1 MFCVIVGQIFT
12 SNKDRDNQSDKKN
25 RDIPTDGAHQRV
37 SYHGDEIIIEWE
49 IIDIE
54 YWITER
60 EWIEWKDTH
69 EWFRHADWIKDKIDE
84 NVF

>member
-54 YWITER
+54 Y
-60 EWIEWKDTH
+60 
-69 EWFRHADWIKDKIDE
+69 
-84 NVF
+84 